1 MKVYKFGGASV
12 KNSDAVKNV
21 YQIASTAN
29 ELGVVVVSAM
39 GKTTDALEKLA
50 KFAEKF
56 EEEKAQQQ
64 LQKIIDFHAEIISGL
79 FENENIELKNE
90 LEELYQQL
98 QRTVQGIIYLGV
110 YPHMIYDKIVA
121 FGELISTKIISA
133 YFQSQG
139 LQNLWVDAR
148 EIIKTDS
155 SFKNAKVIWSETTEN
170 IQSEIN
176 PIINSGKLIVTQGF
190 IASNLEGQ
198 TTTLGREGSDYTAAI
213 FANCLDAE
221 SVSVWKDVPGIM
233 SADPKKYEN
242 AQKIDDL
249 SYERAIQMTYFGAK
263 VIHPKTIQPLVQK
276 DIPLLVKSFVDI
288 SSTGTIIQ
296 NEVQKSGVE
305 NFLELKDLI
314 LVRLKPRNLQFVNI
328 SHLHRLL
335 SAVERNNLKVI
346 HLNTQ
351 ALTINVVFQNSKQA
365 ILEMKSML
373 AQIFIVELF
382 DEFTLRTTLGKTE
395 KMMEISI
402 SESVMEVD
410 L

>member
-21 YQIASTAN
+21 YKIASSV
-29 ELGVVVVSAM
+29 EKLGVVVVSAM

-64 LQKIIDFHAEIISGL
+64 LQKIIDFHAEITSGL
-79 FENENIELKNE
+79 FENGNIELKND
-90 LEELYQQL
+90 LEEFYQQL

-121 FGELISTKIISA
+121 FGELVSTKIISA

-170 IQSEIN
+170 IQSEIK

-296 NEVQKSGVE
+296 NEVQKAGVE

-314 LVRLKPRNLQFVNI
+314 FVRLKPRNLQFVNI
-328 SHLHRLL
+328 SHLYRLL
-335 SAVERNNLKVI
+335 SAVERNNLKMI

-351 ALTINVVFQNSKQA
+351 ALTINVIFQDSKQA

-373 AQIFIVELF
+373 SQIFIVELF
-382 DEFTLRTTLGKTE
+382 EDFTLRTTLGKTE
-395 KMMEISI
+395 KMIEISV
-402 SESVMEVD
+402 SESVMEVN